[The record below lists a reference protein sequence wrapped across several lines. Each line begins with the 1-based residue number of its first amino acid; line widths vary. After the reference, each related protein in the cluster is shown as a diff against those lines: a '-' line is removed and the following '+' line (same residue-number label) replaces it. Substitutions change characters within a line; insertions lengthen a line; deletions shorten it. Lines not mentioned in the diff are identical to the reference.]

1 MFCNQCFKMRGQ
13 RTFIRKMFANATGVA
28 NCLTQFS
35 CTQYT
40 VDTCCFRSNT
50 YLYMACFTFCAKL
63 CHIANDQYAIARHFR
78 QHLHRCGHRTD
89 VRVIGVV
96 QQQLIFRELN
106 REQTPRYRLQILQP
120 RFDRLV
126 RRAYRHR
133 ERRRRKGVSD
143 IMATR

>member
-13 RTFIRKMFANATGVA
+13 RTFIRKMFANAAGVA

-35 CTQYT
+35 CTQHT
-40 VDTCCFRSNT
+40 VDTRRLRGDTHLHVTCF
-50 YLYMACFTFCAKL
+50 AFCAKL